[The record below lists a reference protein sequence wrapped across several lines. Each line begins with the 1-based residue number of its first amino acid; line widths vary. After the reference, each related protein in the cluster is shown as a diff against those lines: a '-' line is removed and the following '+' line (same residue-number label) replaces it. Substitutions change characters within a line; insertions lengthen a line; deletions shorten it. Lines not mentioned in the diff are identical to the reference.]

1 MRTILIITLCGLAV
15 GSTCAQD
22 KGDPSSHSGPTV
34 QRSSDF
40 RAASTNNVVR
50 SVKHPN
56 VTYSG
61 VVVQAVKS
69 NPLQLIN
76 PFAPA
81 SAGHSEANTVR
92 DPVTGRA
99 GGVKL
104 IAIGF

>member
-1 MRTILIITLCGLAV
+1 MALLGLAA
-15 GSTCAQD
+15 GTAPAQD
-22 KGDPSSHSGPTV
+22 KVDPSA
-34 QRSSDF
+34 RSAPLVE
-40 RAASTNNVVR
+40 RTTELRLTATNNVVR
-50 SVKHPN
+50 SVKNPN

-61 VVVQAVKS
+61 VVVQAVKK

-81 SAGHSEANTVR
+81 SAGHSEANTSR

-104 IAIGF
+104 FAIGF